1 MIEYQKLIRDRIPEI
16 IKASGK
22 SYDVRTADKEQYKE
36 LLKKKLQEEV
46 KEYLEE
52 DNLEEV
58 ADTMELIYALA
69 SSIGYKEEDL
79 EHKENGKG
87 KKEVDLRRDQ
97 YWSGLIKQVFL
108 H

>member
-1 MIEYQKLIRDRIPEI
+1 M
-16 IKASGK
+16 
-22 SYDVRTADKEQYKE
+22 
-36 LLKKKLQEEV
+36 

-87 KKEVDLRRDQ
+87 KKEVDLRRD
-97 YWSGLIKQVFL
+97 
-108 H
+108 